1 MKEKSPYASVTYGD
15 TSSSPMGRGGK
26 GDLAL
31 SPSGRKRKETGGT

>member
-15 TSSSPMGRGGK
+15 TSSSPMGRGGR

-31 SPSGRKRKETGGT
+31 PPSGREGDAKGVG